1 VIEKFIN
8 NIVFKSKLSSLIFS
22 LLFDALGLLSF
33 VLPLIG
39 EFSDIIWAPIASY
52 LMLKMYPN
60 RTGKIASVF
69 VFLEELLPFV
79 DVLPT
84 FTLMWFYTNYFK
96 KSA

>member
-1 VIEKFIN
+1 MIGKFIK
-8 NIVFKSKLSSLIFS
+8 NIVLKNKLSSLIFS

-39 EFSDIIWAPIASY
+39 EFSDVIWAPIASY

-60 RTGKIASVF
+60 RTGKIASIF
-69 VFLEELLPFV
+69 VFLEELLPFI

-84 FTLMWFYTNYFK
+84 FTLMWVYTNYFK
-96 KSA
+96 KNV

>member
-1 VIEKFIN
+1 VIGKFIK
-8 NIVFKSKLSSLIFS
+8 NIVLKNKLSSLIFS

-39 EFSDIIWAPIASY
+39 EFSDVIWAPIASY

-60 RTGKIASVF
+60 RTGKIASIF
-69 VFLEELLPFV
+69 VFLEELLPFI

-84 FTLMWFYTNYFK
+84 FTLMWVYTNYFK
-96 KSA
+96 KNV